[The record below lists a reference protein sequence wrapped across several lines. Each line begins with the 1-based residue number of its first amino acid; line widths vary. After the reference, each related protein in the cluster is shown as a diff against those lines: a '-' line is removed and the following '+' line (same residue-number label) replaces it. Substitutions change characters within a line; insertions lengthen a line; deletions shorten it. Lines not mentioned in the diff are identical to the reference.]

1 MKHKFKPSIGSNRAR
16 KAGPSGGGGR
26 GGRKPS
32 DSLADNEDQQQG
44 LLACSVL
51 RVCVCVMCVAP
62 LELDMLV
69 GKILE
74 VFTYIV
80 VCSCRRF
87 VVTT

>member
-26 GGRKPS
+26 GRRKPS
-32 DSLADNEDQQQG
+32 DSLADNEDQQEG

-51 RVCVCVMCVAP
+51 CVCVMCVAP

-69 GKILE
+69 LE

>member
-51 RVCVCVMCVAP
+51 RVCVCV
-62 LELDMLV
+62 
-69 GKILE
+69 
-74 VFTYIV
+74 
-80 VCSCRRF
+80 
-87 VVTT
+87 